1 MVQQSKQHARSLCN
15 LSPMSLWV
23 EDSSGVKRLMDQ
35 VRNSG
40 MRDFRVS
47 MNVHSDFLTRCMEQ
61 IKVPDVNQHT
71 LVMFGAVH
79 KPFAVMPGHEEK
91 WDLVRVFLAD
101 TTARK
106 KA

>member
-1 MVQQSKQHARSLCN
+1 MVQQSKQHARSPCN
-15 LSPMSLWV
+15 LPPVSLWV

-40 MRDFRVS
+40 MRDFRVFMS
-47 MNVHSDFLTRCMEQ
+47 VHSDFVTRCMEQ
-61 IKVPDVNQHT
+61 IKVPDVEQHT

-91 WDLVRVFLAD
+91 WDLVRVSLVD